1 MRSRPRLRILLILLL
16 SESVS
21 QVCRASQTETDSPL
35 SELMTGLP
43 PDNLSEGENSDKT
56 ETDAGEETS
65 GPSPS
70 PSPLTTTQP
79 LSPPAI
85 TSSLPQTIY
94 LLSGL
99 KYQN

>member
-1 MRSRPRLRILLILLL
+1 MRILLILLL
-16 SESVS
+16 SERVS
-21 QVCRASQTETDSPL
+21 QVWGGSQTETEDSPF
-35 SELMTGLP
+35 SELNSRLP
-43 PDNLSEGENSDKT
+43 PDDMSGGENSDKT

-65 GPSPS
+65 GSSPS
-70 PSPLTTTQP
+70 PPTNTTQHP
-79 LSPPAI
+79 SPPAI